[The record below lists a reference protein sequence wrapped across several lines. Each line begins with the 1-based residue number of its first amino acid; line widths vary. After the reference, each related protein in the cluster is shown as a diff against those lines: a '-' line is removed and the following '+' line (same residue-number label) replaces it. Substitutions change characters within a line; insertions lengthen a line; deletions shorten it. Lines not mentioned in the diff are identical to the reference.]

1 MVFQSNIKKK
11 NDDWGGENSGEILG
25 NIKNTQWDISELGHG
40 EEIKPMS
47 CLKRDIINNNSIK
60 NIMSETIEETK
71 NNDFENNIKNNDN
84 LGKYKYRNKEGKII
98 FVLEKKYRF
107 NSEEYESIAWHFNKD
122 FNLNSAKVFIKQY
135 EESNINKYNNIMID
149 NQDKQDND
157 NDIDTGN
164 NGGGKG
170 SR

>member
-1 MVFQSNIKKK
+1 
-11 NDDWGGENSGEILG
+11 
-25 NIKNTQWDISELGHG
+25 
-40 EEIKPMS
+40 
-47 CLKRDIINNNSIK
+47 
-60 NIMSETIEETK
+60 MSETIEETK